1 MAPNGTANPQC
12 LLWSSPKR
20 QNLETENLPVVTPPS
35 TKKKLMVSPPD
46 VTRDAQAVA
55 KQIVLVFPT

>member
-1 MAPNGTANPQC
+1 MVISQTSKPGNRE
-12 LLWSSPKR
+12 SPSCHTTF
-20 QNLETENLPVVTPPS
+20 NY
-35 TKKKLMVSPPD
+35 KKLMVSPPD